1 MSKSKLAYY
10 GGEKTIKKQ
19 FPWPIFSD
27 NEKRT
32 LINVIE
38 SGHWGKSSDQGNY
51 VVQFEKAFASYIG
64 VKHAI
69 AMVNGS
75 VALRLSLLALG
86 VKAGDEVIVPPM
98 TFIATASII
107 VETNCIPVFVDIE
120 PATYNIDPDKIEKAI
135 TPRTKAIIPVHF
147 GGHACRMDKIMDIAK
162 RKRIAVIEDA
172 CHAHGAEYKG
182 IKLGSIGDTGCFSFQ
197 SSKNLTSG
205 EGGIAVTNNDD
216 LYEKIISLHNCGRKT
231 GSAWYEHFILG
242 CNYRMTEFQAA
253 ILLCQLERLKEQT
266 ELRNENGLYLNELL
280 GEVEGITP
288 LRSGKEITM
297 HSYHLYPF
305 RYDKSK
311 FHGLPKQKFAELL
324 AAEGVPCFMGYPEPI
339 YRQPVFQE
347 KRFLSYV
354 IPDEVSY
361 SDTSC
366 PECEKA
372 CHEEGMWIS
381 QNALL
386 GNKKDMELFVE
397 AIKKIQNES
406 LTF

>member
-1 MSKSKLAYY
+1 MRKSKLAYY

-19 FPWPIFSD
+19 FPWPLFSD
-27 NEKRT
+27 KEKRS
-32 LINVIE
+32 LITVIE
-38 SGHWGKSSDQGNY
+38 SGHWGKSPDQGNY
-51 VVQFEKAFASYIG
+51 VAQFEKAFAGYIG

-98 TFIATASII
+98 TFIATASIV
-107 VETNCIPVFVDIE
+107 VETNCIPVFVDID
-120 PATYNIDPDKIEKAI
+120 PGTYNIDPDKIEKAI

-147 GGHACRMDKIMDIAK
+147 GGHACEMDKIMTIAK
-162 RKRIAVIEDA
+162 RYKIAVIEDA
-172 CHAHGAEYKG
+172 CHAPGAEYKG

-197 SSKNLTSG
+197 SSKNLTCG
-205 EGGIAVTNNDD
+205 EGGVAVTNNDD
-216 LYEKIISLHNCGRKT
+216 LCEMITSLHNCGRKT

-242 CNYRMTEFQAA
+242 CNYRMTQFQAA
-253 ILLCQLERLKEQT
+253 VLLCQLERLKEQT

-280 GEVEGITP
+280 VKVEGITP

-311 FHGLPKQKFAELL
+311 FHDLPKQKFAELL
-324 AAEGVPCFMGYPEPI
+324 AAEGVPCFKGYPEPL

-347 KRFLSYV
+347 KSFLSYV

-386 GNKKDMELFVE
+386 GDKRDMELFVE
-397 AIKKIQNES
+397 AIKKIQDES
-406 LTF
+406 IAL